1 MCNHCQCLHIPGF
14 LHLLSNTIQGI
25 FLQEFMALDLHLS
38 INSTI
43 KAVSSSTNSK
53 HLCKSQHFYVTMS
66 NQKQLSL
73 TFNSLPSDV
82 WLALAK
88 FQTFQGRLLIY
99 KNNSRTFCVLKFMTI
114 SRPAFNSRPE
124 REPWYIANIA
134 QHTNWAVHQHW
145 SPFAGLLQSL
155 GCQWRHFESMRTG
168 RFDEAFV

>member
-1 MCNHCQCLHIPGF
+1 MVSQRKLKYSTTNNPSTANMDTAQPNTLWRQNYLCVIMCNHCQCLHIPGF

-99 KNNSRTFCVLKFMTI
+99 KNNS
-114 SRPAFNSRPE
+114 
-124 REPWYIANIA
+124 
-134 QHTNWAVHQHW
+134 
-145 SPFAGLLQSL
+145 GL
-155 GCQWRHFESMRTG
+155 
-168 RFDEAFV
+168 FVS